1 MRDLEASVRTI
12 ADNVAADWAIY
23 IKLVGTGE
31 ELAINADT
39 SMDTMSVIKVP
50 LLVTLM
56 RRADAGEVDLTR
68 RVVLDDERRRW
79 GTGVLKYLDNGL
91 SVTLRDAAALMIG
104 LSDNVATDLCFEAVG
119 GPRSVTQ
126 EMAAL
131 GLPSIQA
138 TGTALDWNRA
148 VAASVDGSLIDVT
161 AAELFRVGH
170 PAPPPIGSSW
180 LSPVEA
186 SAVRE
191 RFHFGGGRPFG
202 LASARELA
210 RLMEMIWNGDCA
222 SKSSCHLMIDLLR
235 AQHYGAR
242 VPKYLQGAI
251 VAHKTGDFGP
261 FIANDVAVIEGEDTA
276 PVVACFFSTHHRGEY
291 ASLEDAIA
299 RMSEKVWDYA
309 RWSTART
316 NGFRTALSEVMGGD
330 RA

>member
-1 MRDLEASVRTI
+1 MRDLEASIRTI

-91 SVTLRDAAALMIG
+91 RITLRDAAALMIG

-126 EMAAL
+126 EMVAL
-131 GLPSIQA
+131 GLSSIQA

-222 SKSSCHLMIDLLR
+222 STSSCQIMIDLLR

-242 VPKYLQGAI
+242 VPKYLQRAV
-251 VAHKTGDFGP
+251 VAH
-261 FIANDVAVIEGEDTA
+261 
-276 PVVACFFSTHHRGEY
+276 
-291 ASLEDAIA
+291 
-299 RMSEKVWDYA
+299 
-309 RWSTART
+309 
-316 NGFRTALSEVMGGD
+316 
-330 RA
+330 